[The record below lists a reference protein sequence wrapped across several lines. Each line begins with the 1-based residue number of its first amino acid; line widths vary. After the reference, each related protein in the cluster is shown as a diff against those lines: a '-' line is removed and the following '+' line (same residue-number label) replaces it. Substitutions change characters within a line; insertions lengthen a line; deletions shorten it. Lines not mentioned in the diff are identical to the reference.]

1 MMRLTF
7 VFPSHQYMFVKSGIT
22 RREMLKISRNLFW
35 HKFFYLFE
43 TYLKQ
48 SLFRSNQRHQYL
60 FSISGSNLGC
70 FLKTFYCIIYD
81 TAWSKSIFTLI
92 QKREKIK
99 KNLFDTKNLMN
110 VDQLNLYKTKLSQ
123 HYEYIEAVSLNFTV
137 IQWTG
142 FYIFIILTW
151 YLLFFSDILT
161 KRMCI

>member
-99 KNLFDTKNLMN
+99 KNLFDAKNLMN
-110 VDQLNLYKTKLSQ
+110 VDQLKLYKTKLSQ
-123 HYEYIEAVSLNFTV
+123 YYEYIEAISLNFTV
-137 IQWTG
+137 MQWTV

-151 YLLFFSDILT
+151 YLLFLSDILT